1 MKIDC
6 VPAEQVVRK
15 PENTIIVQQAL
26 NFLIMATVQDQEN
39 EHTEDSTT
47 VLVEMRSR
55 QCDDGAWGTS
65 WVQQPES
72 DKVSGP
78 NAHKTAGRI
87 GAWKPSYL
95 QAQPGST
102 CRREEHVESGSA
114 TFCVA

>member
-1 MKIDC
+1 M
-6 VPAEQVVRK
+6 
-15 PENTIIVQQAL
+15 
-26 NFLIMATVQDQEN
+26 
-39 EHTEDSTT
+39 
-47 VLVEMRSR
+47 LVEMRSR
-55 QCDDGAWGTS
+55 HCDDSAWGTS

-102 CRREEHVESGSA
+102 CRREEHVENGSA
-114 TFCVA
+114 TFELLSSGNAIIYLQIISKDEQLRLMRQQCS